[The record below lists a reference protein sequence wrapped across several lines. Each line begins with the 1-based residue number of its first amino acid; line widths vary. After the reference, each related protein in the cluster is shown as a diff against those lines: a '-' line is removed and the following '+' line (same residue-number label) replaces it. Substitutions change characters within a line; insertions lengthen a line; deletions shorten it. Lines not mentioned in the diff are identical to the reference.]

1 MFRNRLTV
9 FVALI
14 LLSTLAAGA
23 QQLQPPQTPPAPG
36 GEQTF
41 TITVNSQLVVDT
53 VIVNDKDGKP
63 IHGLTK
69 DDFTVTED
77 NVPQTIS
84 VFEYQKLDDTPVQ
97 LSDGGTIP
105 KATVEAVKPAQ
116 LTPPPAGDARYDNR
130 RLLVLFFDL

>member
-1 MFRNRLTV
+1 MFRNRLTA
-9 FVALI
+9 FVVLI

-41 TITVNSQLVVDT
+41 TISVNTQLVVET
-53 VIVNDKDGKP
+53 VIVKDRDGKP
-63 IHGLTK
+63 IEGLTK

-77 NVPQTIS
+77 NTPQSIT
-84 VFEYQKLDDTPVQ
+84 VFEAQKLDDTPVQ

-105 KATVEAVKPAQ
+105 KATVEAV
-116 LTPPPAGDARYDNR
+116 
-130 RLLVLFFDL
+130 